1 MLARLH
7 GFTLLGIEAIPL
19 TIECDISG
27 GLPGIHT
34 VGLPDAAVRESAER
48 IRSALRHTGCD
59 LPARRITISLAPADL
74 RKQGSALDLPIALGI
89 VVAAGQAPPGRLR
102 ELLVA
107 GELGLDGSVRPVRGV
122 LTAALLA
129 RRMAL
134 KEIVVP
140 HANAAEAV
148 AVAGGGVLGVRSLGE
163 AIAIL
168 RGDCPPAAVP
178 PAPAAPS
185 GVVPDL
191 ADVRGQAHARRALE
205 VAAAGGHHLLMIGP
219 PGCGKSML
227 ARRLPGI
234 LPPLLPEEAIEVSS
248 IHSAAG
254 LLPSGRLLER
264 RPLRAPHHTI
274 SGIGLVGGGR
284 GPRPGEITLAHHG
297 VLFLDELP
305 EFGRGTLDV
314 LRQPMEQGEVFIT
327 RENRTLRMPARAM
340 FVAAMNPC
348 VCGRWGSEDRPCG
361 CTPAMV
367 ARYRERVS
375 GPLLD
380 RFDLQVGLPAVPARE
395 MRKGSPGEP
404 SRQVAAR
411 VEAARRRQQERF
423 GGPAGMS
430 ATAAATNAAMG
441 PDPLR
446 RHADPGEAGRRL
458 LETAMTRLGLS
469 ARSHDAVLRVARTI
483 ADLED
488 REAVAAEHI
497 AEAIQYRNL
506 DRFAGSGGDARDPR
520 GLTPQRGGV

>member
-48 IRSALRHTGCD
+48 IRSALRHSGCD

-89 VVAAGQAPPGRLR
+89 VVATGQAPPARLR
-102 ELLVA
+102 EILVA
-107 GELGLDGSVRPVRGV
+107 GELGLDGEVRPVRGI

-129 RRMAL
+129 HRLAL
-134 KEIVVP
+134 REIVVP
-140 HANAAEAV
+140 RANAAEAA
-148 AVAGGGVLGVRSLGE
+148 AVKGPGVLAVRTLGE
-163 AIAIL
+163 AIGVL
-168 RGDCPPAAVP
+168 RGECPPDAAPAAVP
-178 PAPAAPS
+178 APAGIA
-185 GVVPDL
+185 PDL

-234 LPPLLPEEAIEVSS
+234 LPPLLPEEAIEASS

-254 LLPSGRLLER
+254 LLPSGRLMER
-264 RPLRAPHHTI
+264 RPFRAPHHTI

-305 EFGRGTLDV
+305 EFGRATLDV
-314 LRQPMEQGEVFIT
+314 LRQPMEQGEVLIT

-348 VCGRWGSEDRPCG
+348 VCGKWGSEDRRCG

-375 GPLLD
+375 GPLFD

-395 MRKGSPGEP
+395 MRKGAPGEP
-404 SRQVAAR
+404 SEAVARR
-411 VEAARRRQQERF
+411 VVVARRRQQDRF
-423 GGPAGMS
+423 GSPLGS
-430 ATAAATNAAMG
+430 NAAMG
-441 PDPLR
+441 PESLR
-446 RHADPGEAGRRL
+446 RHGDPGEAGRRL
-458 LETAMTRLGLS
+458 LEAAMSRLGLS

-483 ADLED
+483 ADLAGQD
-488 REAVAAEHI
+488 GVAAEHV

-506 DRFAGSGGDARDPR
+506 DRFAVAGSPASPR
-520 GLTPQRGGV
+520 PESPAAAGA

>member
-1 MLARLH
+1 MLARLTS
-7 GFTLLGIEAIPL
+7 FTLLGIEAIPL

-48 IRSALRHTGCD
+48 IRSALRHSGCD

-89 VVAAGQAPPGRLR
+89 IVATAQAPPGRLP
-102 ELLVA
+102 EMLVA
-107 GELGLDGSVRPVRGV
+107 GELGLDGEVRPVRGI

-129 RRMAL
+129 RRL
-134 KEIVVP
+134 GLRQVVVP
-140 HANAAEAV
+140 LASAAEAD
-148 AVAGGGVLGVRSLGE
+148 AVAGPEVIGVATLNE
-163 AIAIL
+163 ALVAL
-168 RGDCPPAAVP
+168 RGG
-178 PAPAAPS
+178 APARNTAERAVAPAS
-185 GVVPDL
+185 MGLVPDL

-234 LPPLLPEEAIEVSS
+234 LPPLLPEEGIEVSS
-248 IHSAAG
+248 VHSAAG
-254 LLPSGRLLER
+254 LLPAGRLLER
-264 RPLRAPHHTI
+264 RPFRAPHHTI
-274 SGIGLVGGGR
+274 SGVGLVGGGR

-305 EFGRGTLDV
+305 EFGRATLDV
-314 LRQPMEQGEVFIT
+314 LRQPMEQGEVLIN

-340 FVAAMNPC
+340 LVAAMNPC
-348 VCGRWGSEDRPCG
+348 VCGKWGSEDRPCG

-375 GPLLD
+375 GPLMD
-380 RFDLQVGLPAVPARE
+380 RFDLQVALPAVTARA
-395 MRKGSPGEP
+395 MRTAVGGGEE
-404 SRQVAAR
+404 SRAVADRVAACR
-411 VEAARRRQQERF
+411 ARQQARF
-423 GGPAGMS
+423 GDPRS
-430 ATAAATNAAMG
+430 TNASMTPEG
-441 PDPLR
+441 LR

-458 LETAMTRLGLS
+458 LEAAMARLGLS

-483 ADLED
+483 ADLE
-488 REAVAAEHI
+488 RCEAVDAEHV

-506 DRFAGSGGDARDPR
+506 DRFTAPPTG
-520 GLTPQRGGV
+520 GLTISTGGV

>member
-1 MLARLH
+1 MLARLQS
-7 GFTLLGIEAIPL
+7 FTLLGIEAIPL

-48 IRSALRHTGCD
+48 IRSALRHSGCD

-89 VVAAGQAPPGRLR
+89 VVAAGDAPAERLDGM
-102 ELLVA
+102 LVA
-107 GELGLDGSVRPVRGV
+107 GELGLDGEVRPVRGI
-122 LTAALLA
+122 LTATLMARGLSVRQVIVPEANVAEAEAPGGPEVIGVATLADALAVLRGGRPAREA
-129 RRMAL
+129 RR
-134 KEIVVP
+134 
-140 HANAAEAV
+140 
-148 AVAGGGVLGVRSLGE
+148 R
-163 AIAIL
+163 
-168 RGDCPPAAVP
+168 PAS
-178 PAPAAPS
+178 PAS
-185 GVVPDL
+185 GGVVPDL

-234 LPPLLPEEAIEVSS
+234 LPPLLPDEAIEASS

-254 LLPSGRLLER
+254 LLAAGRLLDR
-264 RPLRAPHHTI
+264 RPFRAPHHTI
-274 SGIGLVGGGR
+274 SGVGLVGGGR

-305 EFGRGTLDV
+305 EFGRATLDV
-314 LRQPMEQGEVFIT
+314 LRQPMEQGEVLIN

-340 FVAAMNPC
+340 LVAAMNPC
-348 VCGRWGSEDRPCG
+348 VCGKWGSEDRPCG

-375 GPLLD
+375 GPLMD
-380 RFDLQVGLPAVPARE
+380 RFDLQVGLSAVPARA
-395 MRKGSPGEP
+395 MRSAGRSGEE
-404 SRQVAAR
+404 SRTVAAR
-411 VEAARRRQQERF
+411 VIACRDLQKSRF
-423 GGPAGMS
+423 GDLR
-430 ATAAATNAAMG
+430 ATNATMA
-441 PDPLR
+441 PDELR

-458 LETAMTRLGLS
+458 LEAAMSRLGLS
-469 ARSHDAVLRVARTI
+469 ARSHDAVLRVARTL
-483 ADLED
+483 ADLEA
-488 REAVAAEHI
+488 REEIGAEHV

-506 DRFAGSGGDARDPR
+506 DRFAAPVHGDRPSVPASE
-520 GLTPQRGGV
+520 G

>member
-48 IRSALRHTGCD
+48 IRSALRHSGCD

-89 VVAAGQAPPGRLR
+89 VVAAGQAPPGRLH
-102 ELLVA
+102 EILVA
-107 GELGLDGSVRPVRGV
+107 GELGLDGEVRPVRGV

-129 RRMAL
+129 HRMAL
-134 KEIVVP
+134 REIVVP
-140 HANAAEAV
+140 RANAAEAA
-148 AVAGGGVLGVRSLGE
+148 AVAGPGVLAVQTLGE
-163 AIAIL
+163 AIALL
-168 RGDCPPAAVP
+168 RGECPPGSTLPTAA
-178 PAPAAPS
+178 AAPV
-185 GVVPDL
+185 GIAPDL

-205 VAAAGGHHLLMIGP
+205 VAAAGGHHLVMIGP

-254 LLPSGRLLER
+254 LLPFGRLVER
-264 RPLRAPHHTI
+264 RPFRAPHHTI

-284 GPRPGEITLAHHG
+284 GPRPGEITLAHQG

-305 EFGRGTLDV
+305 EFGRATLDV
-314 LRQPMEQGEVFIT
+314 LRQPMEQGEVLIT
-327 RENRTLRMPARAM
+327 RENRTLRMPARSM

-348 VCGRWGSEDRPCG
+348 VCGKWGSEDRPCG

-367 ARYRERVS
+367 SRYRERVS
-375 GPLLD
+375 GPLFD
-380 RFDLQVGLPAVPARE
+380 RFDLQIGLPSVSARE
-395 MRKGSPGEP
+395 MRKGTAGDRSEEVA
-404 SRQVAAR
+404 RRVAA
-411 VEAARRRQQERF
+411 ARGRQRERF
-423 GGPAGMS
+423 GSPLAVNATMGPEALRRHVDPGPAG
-430 ATAAATNAAMG
+430 
-441 PDPLR
+441 L
-446 RHADPGEAGRRL
+446 RL
-458 LETAMTRLGLS
+458 LETAMVRLGLS

-483 ADLED
+483 ADLGEK
-488 REAVAAEHI
+488 EGVSAEHV

-506 DRFAGSGGDARDPR
+506 DRFMVTGTSQGGPL
-520 GLTPQRGGV
+520 GTPLTGGA